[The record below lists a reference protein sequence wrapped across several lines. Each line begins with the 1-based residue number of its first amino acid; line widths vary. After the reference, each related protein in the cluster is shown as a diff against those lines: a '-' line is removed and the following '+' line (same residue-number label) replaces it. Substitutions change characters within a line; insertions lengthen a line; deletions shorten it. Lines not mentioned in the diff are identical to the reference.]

1 MTIEELIKI
10 IGPYP
15 GDATVYITFP
25 DDEVTPLVVTYDV
38 KHKIMRLCKNAE
50 EISYLES
57 VIEDRTAASGRGGV
71 GA

>member
-15 GDATVYITFP
+15 LDATVYITFP

-38 KHKIMRLCKNAE
+38 KNKIMRLCKNAE
-50 EISYLES
+50 DISVTES
-57 VIEDRTAASGRGGV
+57 VIEDRTPESGRNGV
-71 GA
+71 GS